1 MKSHYSEC
9 NHKDLTHK
17 VQMLYALITLIVKVY
32 STFQS
37 ALAFQQKDNTCWT
50 MKHNSKTIPKLVYIL
65 KGNASKE
72 GFCLPQLVP

>member
-37 ALAFQQKDNTCWT
+37 ALAFQQKDNTC
-50 MKHNSKTIPKLVYIL
+50 
-65 KGNASKE
+65 
-72 GFCLPQLVP
+72 